1 MVALPGFGETDV
13 SHLRQLPPEQVELAM
28 QAFDLKAR
36 LATYWNSV
44 VLRVIDGSA
53 LHVLYSI
60 KRLAEKDLE
69 DELAAHVMSNNMDG
83 VERML
88 VPTPAAAAKRDCLR
102 KSIKLLRE
110 SREVVANIID
120 RLTRQAPTMSDNYY
134 ST

>member
-1 MVALPGFGETDV
+1 M
-13 SHLRQLPPEQVELAM
+13 SHLHQLPPEQVELAM

-36 LATYWNSV
+36 LAAYWNSV
-44 VLRVIDGSA
+44 VLRVIDGLA

-69 DELAAHVMSNNMDG
+69 DELAAQVMGNNMDG

-88 VPTPAAAAKRDCLR
+88 VPTPAAAAKRDCLK

-110 SREVVANIID
+110 SREVVANIMD